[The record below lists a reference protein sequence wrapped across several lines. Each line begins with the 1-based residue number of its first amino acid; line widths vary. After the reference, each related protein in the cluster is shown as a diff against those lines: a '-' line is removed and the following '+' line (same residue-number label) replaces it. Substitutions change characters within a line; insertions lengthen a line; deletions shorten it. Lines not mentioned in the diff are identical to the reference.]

1 MSLFTSLFGK
11 SDEATKATSVLDM
24 VTKAAGLASNPRDI
38 DPLLDKVRIITSRL
52 HSGESP
58 TGADEA
64 TLLGVYLQLE
74 LYLTTKEPI
83 RTFTKEELRARI
95 SKELRSRLE
104 TYERKG

>member
-1 MSLFTSLFGK
+1 MSLFSSFFGGSDDTS
-11 SDEATKATSVLDM
+11 KAGSVLDM
-24 VTKAAGLASNPRDI
+24 VTKTAGLASNPKEI
-38 DPLLDKVRIITSRL
+38 DPLLDRVRVITSRL

-58 TGADEA
+58 TGADE
-64 TLLGVYLQLE
+64 TILLGVYLQLE